1 MGLAHVATADQTDTD
16 LRHGTPFLADACC
29 NRLQNSYPDRTFG
42 AIAIDPHSNDGAFQ
56 RGDIMT
62 AGRETIRLTVAQ
74 AIVRYLMSQFIEIDG
89 VETRICGG
97 GFGIFGHGNVP
108 CLGEALFPVHE
119 LPLYRG
125 QNEQSMGFAAAAYS
139 KYHLRKRFMFCTA
152 SAGPGTANL
161 LTASA
166 LAHANRLPMLMLCGD
181 TFLTRLP
188 DPVLQQLEH
197 FGNPTLGLNDAF
209 KAVTR
214 FWDRIT
220 HPAQIIQSLPAALNT
235 MLDPADCGPAF
246 LALPQD
252 LQGWA
257 YDYPAAFFERRVHR
271 IRRQAPDAAEIADAA
286 KLLSGAK
293 RPMIIAGGGVQ
304 YSGAV
309 AELTTFA
316 DAHAIPV
323 VETIAGRANMVAEHA
338 LNIGPVGVTGSDSAN
353 VIAAKADVILAVGTR
368 LQDFTTGSWTAF
380 AKDAKIIAMNV
391 GRHDATKHLSQPV
404 VGDAKLGLV
413 ALGQALEDYVAPT
426 GWTDH
431 ARAERVKWDS
441 YVATNVAHGNGPNSY
456 TQAIGVVN
464 ELCDARDRIV
474 TAAGGLPAE
483 VTANW
488 RTRDIGTVD
497 VEFGFSCMGYEIA
510 GGWGARIAQSELE
523 STADTVVFVGDGS
536 YLLMNSDIYSSVLT
550 QKKLIVLVLDNGGF
564 AVINKLQNN
573 TGNESFNNLIKD
585 CPTVPEPFA
594 VDFEGHA
601 RSMGA
606 DAVTVAN
613 PAELGEAFKRAKAAD
628 KTTVIVMQVD
638 PYDGWTTE
646 GHTWWEVG
654 TAEVSESATVR
665 EKHAEWESERVKQRQ
680 GI

>member
-1 MGLAHVATADQTDTD
+1 
-16 LRHGTPFLADACC
+16 
-29 NRLQNSYPDRTFG
+29 
-42 AIAIDPHSNDGAFQ
+42 
-56 RGDIMT
+56 MT
-62 AGRETIRLTVAQ
+62 RANGTIRLTTAQ
-74 AIVRYLMSQFIEIDG
+74 AITRYLLNQFIDIDG

-108 CLGEALFPVHE
+108 CLGEALYPHIDA

-125 QNEQSMGFAAAAYS
+125 QNEQSMGFAAAAYA
-139 KYHLRKRFMFCTA
+139 KYHLRRRFMFCTA

-197 FGNPTLGLNDAF
+197 FGNPTLGVNDAF

-214 FWDRIT
+214 YWDRIT
-220 HPAQIIQSLPAALNT
+220 HPAQVIQSLPAALAT

-246 LALPQD
+246 LGLPQD
-252 LQGWA
+252 VQGWA
-257 YDYPAAFFERRVHR
+257 YDYPESFFARRVHR
-271 IRRQAPDAAEIADAA
+271 IRRQGPDSAEIADAVA
-286 KLLSGAK
+286 ALAGAE

-309 AELTTFA
+309 AELTAFA
-316 DAHAIPV
+316 EAYSIPI
-323 VETIAGRANMVAEHA
+323 VETIAGRANLLATHP
-338 LNIGPVGVTGSDSAN
+338 LNIGPIGVTGSDSAN
-353 VIAAKADVILAVGTR
+353 AIAEQADVVLAVGTR

-380 AKDAKIIAMNV
+380 AKDAQIIGLNAA
-391 GRHDATKHLSQPV
+391 RHDAMKHLSLPV
-404 VGDAKLGLV
+404 VGDAKQGLA
-413 ALGQALEDYVAPT
+413 ALQDALAGYRAPEGWTTFAQAERRKWDAYVA
-426 GWTDH
+426 G
-431 ARAERVKWDS
+431 
-441 YVATNVAHGNGPNSY
+441 NVAHGNRPNSY
-456 TQAIGVVN
+456 AQAIGVVN
-464 ELCDARDRIV
+464 ALCDPRDRIV

-488 RTRDIGTVD
+488 RTLGLGTVD

-510 GGWGARIAQSELE
+510 GGWGARIAQAEAE
-523 STADTVVFVGDGS
+523 PERDTIVFVGDGS

-550 QKKLIVLVLDNGGF
+550 QKKLIILVLDNGGF

-573 TGNESFNNLIKD
+573 TGQDSFNNLIAD
-585 CPTVPEPFA
+585 CPTVPDPFT
-594 VDFEGHA
+594 VDFEAHA
-601 RSMGA
+601 RAMGA

-613 PAELGEAFKRAKAAD
+613 PAELGAAFTRAKAAD

-638 PYDGWTTE
+638 PYEGWTTE
-646 GHTWWEVG
+646 GHAWWEVG
-654 TAEVSESATVR
+654 TPQVSDNANVR
-665 EKHAEWESERVKQRQ
+665 AKHAEIEGTRARQRQ
-680 GI
+680 GV